1 MPDKTYAEILTEKRQ
16 NIWHQTK
23 ELLDGA
29 KAEERGLTAEE
40 QQTYD
45 RLNADL
51 TDLRSQIDK
60 IVQGDQAQKD
70 AEESLRKLA
79 DFPVNPQHAEQ
90 RAGRNLDTEL
100 RQMFK
105 GEIRPPEIQ
114 VGLAQAMALYSKESR
129 AAWMAEQQRTAL
141 NIGTGSAGGNLVPT
155 GFYDTLVRHLIAD
168 SAIIAAG
175 ATVLHT
181 GNGENIQVP
190 TTTAYT
196 TGTLTAEAAQL
207 TESEP
212 AFAQRTLG
220 AFKYGAIMK
229 ATHELLEDS
238 AFPLVPFLADQ
249 GAEGV
254 VNTLGTDLVT
264 GNGSSKPRGIVLDAT
279 SGVTGGTG
287 QVGVPS
293 VDEMIQLEYS
303 VLAKYR
309 RNAAWL
315 MNDSTVGKIRQLKAS
330 TAGTYL
336 WQPSLTAG
344 TPDNFDGYPIHTDPN
359 VAATALNAKSV
370 LFGDFSKYFVRIV
383 NTVRFERSDEFLFD
397 TDVVA
402 FRCIIRADGALIDR
416 TGAVKYYAGGAS

>member
-1 MPDKTYAEILTEKRQ
+1 MSAYTQLLVEKRQ
-16 NIWHQTK
+16 NVWEQ
-23 ELLDGA
+23 A
-29 KAEERGLTAEE
+29 KALTDKAAEEKRELSGDE

-51 TDLRSQIDK
+51 NELRNKADAVIAGEKVASE
-60 IVQGDQAQKD
+60 
-70 AEESLRKLA
+70 AEETLRKMVA
-79 DFPVNPQHAEQ
+79 ASPAQAET
-90 RAGRNLDTEL
+90 ATRNLDTEM
-100 RQMFK
+100 RQMFRGDIK
-105 GEIRPPEIQ
+105 PMEIQ
-114 VGLAQAMALYSKESR
+114 VGLDQAMALYSKESR
-129 AAWMAEQQRTAL
+129 AAWLNEQQRTAL
-141 NIGTGSAGGNLVPT
+141 NVGTGSAGGNLVPT
-155 GFYDTLVRHLIAD
+155 AFYDTLVRHLIAD

-181 GNGENIQVP
+181 GNGESIQIP

-212 AFAQRTLG
+212 TFAQRTLG

-229 ATHELLEDS
+229 ATHELVEDS
-238 AFPLVPFLADQ
+238 AFPIVPFLADQ
-249 GAEGV
+249 GSEGV
-254 VNTLGTDLVT
+254 VNSLGIDLVT
-264 GNGSSKPRGIVLDAT
+264 GNGTSKPRGIVLDAT
-279 SGVTGGTG
+279 SGVAGATG
-287 QVGVPS
+287 QVGVPT
-293 VDEMIQLEYS
+293 VDEMISLEYS

-315 MNDSTVGKIRQLKAS
+315 MNDSTVGKLRQLKAS
-330 TAGTYL
+330 TSGIYL
-336 WQPSLTAG
+336 WQPSLVAG

-383 NTVRFERSDEFLFD
+383 NTVRFERSDDFLFD
-397 TDVVA
+397 TDVIA
-402 FRCIIRADGALIDR
+402 FRVVIRADGALIDR